1 MLSTEYFIAAALTT
15 TFVDRL
21 GRRPTMI
28 WGAIGC
34 GLAFVAAT
42 VLVYFSDRDNSRGA
56 AWGAVAMYFVYNSCE
71 SYLRSKTKLVTSS
84 PDVGR
89 TTRGFLSGELV
100 TSSVENPK
108 ISNAD
113 SRNPCHS
120 FQVSLSDGSGEPFS
134 AMCFLLIYSR

>member
-71 SYLRSKTKLVTSS
+71 SNLRSETKLVTSS
-84 PDVGR
+84 PDVG
-89 TTRGFLSGELV
+89 TTAQGLLSGELV
-100 TSSVENPK
+100 TSS
-108 ISNAD
+108 IRGSNAD
-113 SRNPCHS
+113 SRKPCHCV
-120 FQVSLSDGSGEPFS
+120 QVSLSDGSGTLFPAKFP
-134 AMCFLLIYSR
+134 LDL